1 MLLHHASPLPRLAWR
16 NETCTSGGQSC
27 DHWRTAGPG
36 LVARAPRLAALT
48 AEPSDLL
55 TLAMLPDAAAAFRGL
70 RDRPLLKEAVSRPD
84 EHADVL
90 RPAQRRQ
97 LRSGEARRAAEEELG
112 RAERAGVRLVAF
124 GEPDYPALLT
134 RIYDPPPV
142 LWVRGQPIDPGS
154 SRGVAMVGSRAA
166 SAVGRE
172 LARRM
177 AADLALAGASVISG
191 FARGIDTAAHR
202 GALEA
207 SGHTVAVLGSGV
219 DRIYPAENEALVG
232 RLLERGAIVSE
243 QPLGSPPPARNFPLR
258 NRIIAGWCHGL
269 VVVEAAQRSGAL
281 ITARCALEEGREV
294 MAVPQHPGYRHG
306 EGSNALIRDGARLVR
321 DGADVALELGLE
333 LARSDAENASLPA
346 WLPARVPATLDEL
359 KASSGLESGPL
370 LGALG
375 ELEIRGE
382 VRRLPGAL
390 YIRA

>member
-1 MLLHHASPLPRLAWR
+1 M
-16 NETCTSGGQSC
+16 N
-27 DHWRTAGPG
+27 
-36 LVARAPRLAALT
+36 

-55 TLAMLPDAAAAFRGL
+55 TLAMLPDGAAAFRAL
-70 RDRPLLKEAVSRPD
+70 RDREPLEQAVSHPD

-90 RPAQRRQ
+90 RPALRRL

-112 RAERAGVRLVAF
+112 RTRRAGVRLVAF

-134 RIYDPPPV
+134 RIYAPPPI
-142 LWVRGQPIDPGS
+142 LWVRGQPIDPGN
-154 SRGVAMVGSRAA
+154 SREVAMVGSRAA

-177 AADLALAGASVISG
+177 AGDLALAGASVISG

-232 RLLERGAIVSE
+232 RLLEHGAIVSE
-243 QPLGSPPPARNFPLR
+243 QPLGAPPLARNFPRR

-269 VVVEAAQRSGAL
+269 VVVEAAERSGAL

-321 DGADVALELGLE
+321 DGAGVALELGLE
-333 LARSDAENASLPA
+333 LAPSAAENASLPA
-346 WLPARVPATLDEL
+346 WLPARVPATLDQL

>member
-1 MLLHHASPLPRLAWR
+1 MRTCHCSWTPEEPYSQAQNDCTMLPSAVSTTSASSTWSCRGSIAAAYTLAVYASQCWLPRHHARLASGWWLVPLPGGIDVRLLAGLPGPIRRVSVTILLHHASPLPRLAWR

-177 AADLALAGASVISG
+177 AADLALAS
-191 FARGIDTAAHR
+191 ARRHLGLRPGHRYRRPSRRAGSFWAHR
-202 GALEA
+202 GGA
-207 SGHTVAVLGSGV
+207 SAAASTGSTRPRTKPSSGGCWSAGRSSRSSLWARRLWLGTS
-219 DRIYPAENEALVG
+219 LS
-232 RLLERGAIVSE
+232 AIVS
-243 QPLGSPPPARNFPLR
+243 SR
-258 NRIIAGWCHGL
+258 AG
-269 VVVEAAQRSGAL
+269 
-281 ITARCALEEGREV
+281 
-294 MAVPQHPGYRHG
+294 
-306 EGSNALIRDGARLVR
+306 
-321 DGADVALELGLE
+321 
-333 LARSDAENASLPA
+333 
-346 WLPARVPATLDEL
+346 AT
-359 KASSGLESGPL
+359 ASSSSRPPSAVEP
-370 LGALG
+370 
-375 ELEIRGE
+375 
-382 VRRLPGAL
+382 
-390 YIRA
+390 